1 MRERCGR
8 ALCHHCSQQC
18 QEGFNYLMWL
28 TQWLQQ
34 SATAAVAI
42 RTDGKRIEV
51 VEKDEADA

>member
-1 MRERCGR
+1 
-8 ALCHHCSQQC
+8 
-18 QEGFNYLMWL
+18 MWL